1 MHKSRA
7 YLYLHI
13 SVFLFGFTA
22 ILGKL
27 ISLDHFG
34 LVWNRMWIALPLFL
48 VIPGFISH
56 LKAFSFKKAML
67 FLSIGILVA
76 AHWITFYGSIKIGNS
91 ASLTLASLGLAS
103 WFTSIIEPIVQ
114 KTKINK
120 VDMGFGLLAV
130 LGITLIAFSQDE
142 LDPNATQSQFLLAI
156 IWGIISALLATL
168 FSVFNA
174 KYAKKESPLLITF
187 FEMLGGFLFLSIIY
201 LLIKDQ
207 AEMQHYLQINNVQ
220 LNVPNI
226 DWKWLLL
233 LGVLCTTGAFVLNVA
248 AMRVVSAFT
257 ANVAINLE
265 PVYGIILAFFIF
277 NEGES
282 FNYLFYVGTLIILST
297 VFAQSYYSFIKKK
310 INGHQSN
317 HQGA

>member
-1 MHKSRA
+1 MQKSRA
-7 YLYLHI
+7 YLFLHI

-27 ISLDHFG
+27 ISMDHFG
-34 LVWNRMWIALPLFL
+34 LVWNRMWIALPLF
-48 VIPGFISH
+48 IIMPGFIKK
-56 LKAFSFKKAML
+56 LKHISWQKVLL
-67 FLSIGILVA
+67 FMAIGVLVA
-76 AHWITFYGSIKIGNS
+76 SHWITFYGSIKIGNS

-103 WFTSIIEPIVQ
+103 WFTSIIEPWVL
-114 KTKINK
+114 KTKINR
-120 VDMGFGLLAV
+120 VDMGFGLVAV
-130 LGITLIAFSQDE
+130 LGIALIAFSQSE

-201 LLIKDQ
+201 ILIKDQ
-207 AEMQHYLQINNVQ
+207 SDLQQYLQIESIH
-220 LNVPNI
+220 LNVPQF
-226 DWKWLLL
+226 DWLWLIL
-233 LGVLCTTGAFVLNVA
+233 LGVLCTTGAFAFNVM
-248 AMRVVSAFT
+248 AMKEVSAFT

-282 FNYLFYVGTLIILST
+282 FNYLFYIGTAIILST
-297 VFAQSYYSFIKKK
+297 VFAQSYYSYKQKKRY
-310 INGHQSN
+310 GHQSN
-317 HQGA
+317 H

>member
-1 MHKSRA
+1 
-7 YLYLHI
+7 
-13 SVFLFGFTA
+13 
-22 ILGKL
+22 
-27 ISLDHFG
+27 
-34 LVWNRMWIALPLFL
+34 
-48 VIPGFISH
+48 
-56 LKAFSFKKAML
+56 
-67 FLSIGILVA
+67 
-76 AHWITFYGSIKIGNS
+76 
-91 ASLTLASLGLAS
+91 
-103 WFTSIIEPIVQ
+103 
-114 KTKINK
+114 
-120 VDMGFGLLAV
+120 
-130 LGITLIAFSQDE
+130 
-142 LDPNATQSQFLLAI
+142 
-156 IWGIISALLATL
+156 
-168 FSVFNA
+168 
-174 KYAKKESPLLITF
+174 
-187 FEMLGGFLFLSIIY
+187 
-201 LLIKDQ
+201 
-207 AEMQHYLQINNVQ
+207 MQHYLQINNVQ

-233 LGVLCTTGAFVLNVA
+233 LGVLCTTGAFVLNVT

>member
-1 MHKSRA
+1 
-7 YLYLHI
+7 
-13 SVFLFGFTA
+13 
-22 ILGKL
+22 
-27 ISLDHFG
+27 
-34 LVWNRMWIALPLFL
+34 
-48 VIPGFISH
+48 
-56 LKAFSFKKAML
+56 ML

-187 FEMLGGFLFLSIIY
+187 FEMLGGV
-201 LLIKDQ
+201 LI
-207 AEMQHYLQINNVQ
+207 
-220 LNVPNI
+220 P
-226 DWKWLLL
+226 
-233 LGVLCTTGAFVLNVA
+233 
-248 AMRVVSAFT
+248 
-257 ANVAINLE
+257 
-265 PVYGIILAFFIF
+265 
-277 NEGES
+277 
-282 FNYLFYVGTLIILST
+282 FNYLF
-297 VFAQSYYSFIKKK
+297 
-310 INGHQSN
+310 IN
-317 HQGA
+317 QGPSRDAALFTN